1 MQKSPPFVWRGGLLL
16 TSLLLLLLHLASA
29 QQPTPRPGMRSNVS
43 NAWLMFLS
51 DTRLS
56 KRWGI
61 HAEAQV
67 LRSRSSALGCQ
78 NVFRVGANYY
88 VVDNLLLTGGYAYSQ
103 SALDGG
109 LPGAPEHRLY
119 QQLLL
124 RDTKSRVQL
133 QHRYRLEERWVQVQP
148 NQQFTYL
155 NRMRYQ
161 LRLAL
166 PLIGKKLTEGV
177 PYAVGS
183 DEIFLGFGRNEN
195 KRLLQQNRAYL
206 GLGYQ
211 ITKATAVELGYLNQL
226 VLPRQESRFEV
237 NENVQ
242 FSLCFNPDLRPA
254 ASSAV
259 R

>member
-1 MQKSPPFVWRGGLLL
+1 MQKSTPFLWRGMMLLA
-16 TSLLLLLLHLASA
+16 SLMLRMLHPASA
-29 QQPTPRPGMRSNVS
+29 QQPTPRPAMRSNVS
-43 NAWLMFLS
+43 NAWLLFLS

-78 NVFRVGANYY
+78 NVFRAGANYD
-88 VVDNLLLTGGYAYSQ
+88 VVDNLLRTGGYAYSQ

-124 RDTKSRVQL
+124 RDTKNLVQL

-148 NQQFTYL
+148 GQQFTYL

-161 LRLAL
+161 LRLTL

-177 PYAVGS
+177 PFLVGS
-183 DEIFLGFGRNEN
+183 DEVFLGFGRNEN

-211 ITKATAVELGYLNQL
+211 ITRAAAVEIGYLNQL

-242 FSLCFNPDLRPA
+242 FSLCFSPDLRPA
-254 ASSAV
+254 AATQ
-259 R
+259 

>member
-1 MQKSPPFVWRGGLLL
+1 MQKSTPFLWRGTMLLA
-16 TSLLLLLLHLASA
+16 SLMLRMLHPASA
-29 QQPTPRPGMRSNVS
+29 QQTPRPAMRSNVS
-43 NAWLMFLS
+43 NAWLIFLS

-78 NVFRVGANYY
+78 NVFRAGANYY

-119 QQLLL
+119 QQVQLC
-124 RDTKSRVQL
+124 DTKSRVQL

-148 NQQFTYL
+148 GQQFIYL

-161 LRLAL
+161 LRLTL

-177 PYAVGS
+177 PFLVGS
-183 DEIFLGFGRNEN
+183 NEVFLGFGRNEN

-211 ITKATAVELGYLNQL
+211 ITKAAAVEIGYLNQL

-242 FSLCFNPDLRPA
+242 FSLCFNPDLRPT
-254 ASSAV
+254 ASPATH
-259 R
+259 